1 MTLFISICVLFAAVA
16 VAVLVWPLLRMQ
28 RGPEGDAPRANI
40 AATVVAALL
49 PLVGFVA
56 YFANSNWTWDPA
68 KQAAPA
74 SAMDLQQMITQLQS
88 RLAQQ
93 PDDLEGWKLLGRSAT
108 VLGDHAVAREAFGE
122 AYTRSKGQDPDAIV
136 GYAESLLISD
146 EREIDGRAGELIEQ
160 ALTLDPDNARALW
173 YGGIVA
179 FRRGDVARAQ
189 QRWVELQNHDLPPD
203 LRQVVAER
211 LAALSTDTGS
221 NPQPAVAPAS
231 TPTPDVSGT
240 GTVRLSI
247 DIAQDLAGRMR
258 PGAVM
263 FVIARR
269 GDSGPPVAVV
279 RHSVGA
285 WPVNVTMTDANAM
298 MPGTSLAGGGP
309 LTIVARISG
318 SGQPTATS
326 GDVFGEV
333 GYDFASASPV
343 KVVIDRIVP

>member
-1 MTLFISICVLFAAVA
+1 MTLFISICVLLAAAAVA
-16 VAVLVWPLLRMQ
+16 LLVWPLLRMQ

-56 YFANSNWTWDPA
+56 YFANSNWSWDPA
-68 KQAAPA
+68 QQAAPA
-74 SAMDLQQMITQLQS
+74 SAMDLQQMIAQLQA

-146 EREIDGRAGELIEQ
+146 EREIDGRAAELIEQ
-160 ALTLDPDNARALW
+160 ALALDPDNARALW

-179 FRRGDVARAQ
+179 FRRGDVPLAQ
-189 QRWVELQNHDLPPD
+189 QRWVELQNHDLPPE
-203 LRQVVAER
+203 LRQIVAER
-211 LAALSTDTGS
+211 LAALGKDTGS
-221 NPQPAVAPAS
+221 PQPAVAP
-231 TPTPDVSGT
+231 TPTPDVTGT

-247 DIAQDLAGRMR
+247 DIAQDLTGRAR

-269 GDSGPPVAVV
+269 GDGGPPIAVV

-285 WPVNVTMTDANAM
+285 WPVNVTITDANAM

-326 GDVFGEV
+326 GDLFGEV
-333 GYDFASASPV
+333 GYDFASARPASLT
-343 KVVIDRIVP
+343 IDRTVP

>member
-1 MTLFISICVLFAAVA
+1 VTLFISICVLLAAAAVA
-16 VAVLVWPLLRMQ
+16 LLVWPLLRMQ
-28 RGPEGDAPRANI
+28 SGPEGDAPRASI

-56 YFANSNWTWDPA
+56 YFANSNWSWDPA

-74 SAMDLQQMITQLQS
+74 SAMDLQQMIAQLQA

-93 PDDLEGWKLLGRSAT
+93 PDDLEGWKLLGRSAA
-108 VLGDHAVAREAFGE
+108 VLGDHTVAREAFGE

-146 EREIDGRAGELIEQ
+146 EREIDGRAAELIEQ
-160 ALTLDPDNARALW
+160 ALALDADNARALW

-179 FRRGDVARAQ
+179 FRRGDLPLAQ

-203 LRQVVAER
+203 LRQIVAER
-211 LAALSTDTGS
+211 LAALGTDTGS
-221 NPQPAVAPAS
+221 PQTGAPA
-231 TPTPDVSGT
+231 TPDESGT
-240 GTVRLSI
+240 GAVRLSI
-247 DIAQDLAGRMR
+247 DIAQDLAGRAR

-269 GDSGPPVAVV
+269 GDGGPPIAVV

-285 WPVNVTMTDANAM
+285 WPVKVTLTDADAM
-298 MPGTSLAGGGP
+298 MPGTSLSGGGP
-309 LTIVARISG
+309 LRIVARISG
-318 SGQPTATS
+318 GGQPTATS
-326 GDVFGEV
+326 GDLYGEV

>member
-1 MTLFISICVLFAAVA
+1 MTLFVSICVLLAAAAVA
-16 VAVLVWPLLRMQ
+16 LLVWPLLRLQ

-56 YFANSNWTWDPA
+56 YFANSNWSWDPA
-68 KQAAPA
+68 KQAAPP
-74 SAMDLQQMITQLQS
+74 SAMDLQQMIAQLQA
-88 RLAQQ
+88 RLTQQ

-108 VLGDHAVAREAFGE
+108 VLGDHAMAREAFGE

-136 GYAESLLISD
+136 GYAESLLIAD
-146 EREIDGRAGELIEQ
+146 EREIDGRAAELIEQ
-160 ALTLDPDNARALW
+160 ALAIDPDNARALW

-179 FRRGDVARAQ
+179 FRRGDVPLAQ

-203 LRQVVAER
+203 LRQIVAER
-211 LAALSTDTGS
+211 LAALDTETSG
-221 NPQPAVAPAS
+221 PQSAVADA
-231 TPTPDVSGT
+231 PDAAAA

-247 DIAQDLAGRMR
+247 DMAPDLAGRAR
-258 PGAVM
+258 PGAVL

-269 GDSGPPVAVV
+269 GEGGPPIAVV
-279 RHSVGA
+279 RHSIGA
-285 WPVNVTMTDANAM
+285 WPVNVTMTDADAM
-298 MPGTSLAGGGP
+298 LPGTSLAGGGP
-309 LTIVARISG
+309 LRIVARISG
-318 SGQPTATS
+318 AGQPTATS
-326 GDVFGEV
+326 GDLYGEV

>member
-1 MTLFISICVLFAAVA
+1 MTLFISICVLLAAAAVA
-16 VAVLVWPLLRMQ
+16 LLVWPLLRMQ
-28 RGPEGDAPRANI
+28 RGPEGDPPRSSI

-49 PLVGFVA
+49 PLVGFAA
-56 YFANSNWTWDPA
+56 YFANSNWSWDPA

-74 SAMDLQQMITQLQS
+74 SAMDLQQMIAQLQA
-88 RLAQQ
+88 RLTQQ

-136 GYAESLLISD
+136 GYAESLLIND
-146 EREIDGRAGELIEQ
+146 EREIDGRAAELIEQ
-160 ALTLDPDNARALW
+160 ALALDPENARALW

-179 FRRGDVARAQ
+179 FRRGDVPLAQ

-203 LRQVVAER
+203 LRQIVAER
-211 LAALSTDTGS
+211 LAALDTDTGS
-221 NPQPAVAPAS
+221 PQPGAAA
-231 TPTPDVSGT
+231 TPDEAGT
-240 GTVRLSI
+240 GAVRLSI
-247 DIAQDLAGRMR
+247 DIAQGLAGRAGT
-258 PGAVM
+258 GAAM

-269 GDSGPPVAVV
+269 GEGGPPIAVV

-285 WPVNVTMTDANAM
+285 WPVNVTMTDADAM
-298 MPGTSLAGGGP
+298 LPGTSLSGGGP
-309 LTIVARISG
+309 LRIVARISAG
-318 SGQPTATS
+318 GQPTATS
-326 GDVFGEV
+326 GDLYGEV

>member
-1 MTLFISICVLFAAVA
+1 MTLFISICVLLAAGAVA
-16 VAVLVWPLLRMQ
+16 LLVWPLLRLP
-28 RGPEGDAPRANI
+28 RGPEGDAPRASI

-68 KQAAPA
+68 KQAAPV
-74 SAMDLQQMITQLQS
+74 SAMDLQQMIAQLQA
-88 RLAQQ
+88 RLTQQ
-93 PDDLEGWKLLGRSAT
+93 PEDVEGWKLLGRSAT
-108 VLGDHAVAREAFGE
+108 VLGNHAVAREAFGE

-160 ALTLDPDNARALW
+160 ALALDPDNARALW

-179 FRRGDVARAQ
+179 FRRGDVPLAQ

-203 LRQVVAER
+203 LRQIVAER
-211 LAALSTDTGS
+211 LTALDPDTRS
-221 NPQPAVAPAS
+221 AQPAPAV
-231 TPTPDVSGT
+231 TGT
-240 GTVRLSI
+240 GTIRLSI
-247 DIAQDLAGRMR
+247 AIAQELAGRAR

-269 GDSGPPVAVV
+269 GDGGPPVAVV
-279 RHSVGA
+279 RHSIGA

-298 MPGTSLAGGGP
+298 MPGTTLSGGGP
-309 LTIVARISG
+309 LRIVARISG

-326 GDVFGEV
+326 GDLFGEV

>member
-1 MTLFISICVLFAAVA
+1 MTLFLSICVLLAAAAVA
-16 VAVLVWPLLRMQ
+16 LLVWPLLRIQ
-28 RGPEGDAPRANI
+28 VDPEGGVPRASI

-49 PLVGFVA
+49 PLAGFVA
-56 YFANSNWTWDPA
+56 YFANSNWSWDPA

-74 SAMDLQQMITQLQS
+74 SAMDLRQMIAQLQV
-88 RLAQQ
+88 RLTQQ

-108 VLGDHAVAREAFGE
+108 VLGDQAVAREAFGE

-146 EREIDGRAGELIEQ
+146 EREIDGRAAELIEQ
-160 ALTLDPDNARALW
+160 ALALDPDNARALW

-179 FRRGDVARAQ
+179 FRRGDVALAQ
-189 QRWVELQNHDLPPD
+189 QHWVELQNHDLPPD
-203 LRQVVAER
+203 LRQIVAER
-211 LAALSTDTGS
+211 LAALGTDTGGPS
-221 NPQPAVAPAS
+221 LAGAP
-231 TPTPDVSGT
+231 TPTPDETGT

-247 DIAQDLAGRMR
+247 DIARDLAGSAR
-258 PGAVM
+258 PGAAL

-269 GDSGPPVAVV
+269 GDGGPPIAVV
-279 RHSVGA
+279 RHSVDA

-326 GDVFGEV
+326 GDLFGEV

-343 KVVIDRIVP
+343 RVVIDRIVP